1 MTEVVTQ
8 RQSGMPS
15 LPSHSP
21 VHNEFRQYTELMH
34 WMKDC
39 ENQRFVEVCEVFD
52 SLSYNFL
59 SPPTK

>member
-15 LPSHSP
+15 LTSHGP
-21 VHNEFRQYTELMH
+21 VHNDFRQYTELMH

-39 ENQRFVEVCEVFD
+39 ENQRFVEVCEVF
-52 SLSYNFL
+52 NFL
-59 SPPTK
+59 LITS